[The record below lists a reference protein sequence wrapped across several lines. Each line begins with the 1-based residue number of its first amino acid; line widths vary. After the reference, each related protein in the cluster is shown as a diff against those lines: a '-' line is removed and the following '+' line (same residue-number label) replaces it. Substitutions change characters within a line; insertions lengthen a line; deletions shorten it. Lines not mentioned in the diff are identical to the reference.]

1 MHRLH
6 VVVDMGLLDEGL
18 QANLALVRSLPSMCP
33 HVFLQGAGADALQ
46 PAEATLQDLFGAA
59 AALDLPPIRSSHY
72 PNSILL
78 AIHNHRSV

>member
-18 QANLALVRSLPSMCP
+18 QANLTLVRSLPSMRP

-59 AALDLPPIRSSHY
+59 AALDLMVLIRSSH
-72 PNSILL
+72 
-78 AIHNHRSV
+78 

>member
-18 QANLALVRSLPSMCP
+18 QANLTLVRSLPSMRP

-59 AALDLPPIRSSHY
+59 AALDLLPIRSGH
-72 PNSILL
+72 
-78 AIHNHRSV
+78 